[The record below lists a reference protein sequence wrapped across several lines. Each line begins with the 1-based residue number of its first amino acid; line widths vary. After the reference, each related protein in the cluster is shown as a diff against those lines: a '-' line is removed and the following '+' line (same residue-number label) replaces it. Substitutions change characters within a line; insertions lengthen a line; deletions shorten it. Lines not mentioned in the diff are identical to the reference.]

1 MTVDMDVE
9 PWLSDSPP
17 KHKLYL
23 DDIYFREAAGDCQ
36 LVLNSGATRGLEQVT
51 FLLLKPEAV
60 VARRGSA
67 ILEFLAPHGFEVLG
81 ACPAA
86 ADRHV
91 ARSLWR
97 YQLNAAPLALI
108 RALDILIQGGD
119 FLCIGVRHP
128 EGSRDAPAA
137 SGLAARKGSW
147 TGGMPGG
154 SLRQVLGTPT
164 MLLDFVHA
172 PDDPADV
179 LRELGIFFDTPARRS
194 FIALLLG
201 QRKPSVTEDARNV
214 LSLAYARHP
223 SHHLDVA
230 RSLSRV
236 EESANTKLDEA
247 LTAQLAPG
255 LARPLPAGSLL
266 ELVEWLAA
274 RPPEAP
280 LWDRI
285 VVAAH
290 LVGHLRL
297 ERAPLIGPPAWERGR
312 RGQ

>member
-67 ILEFLAPHGFEVLG
+67 ILEFLAAHGFEVLG

-86 ADRHV
+86 AE
-91 ARSLWR
+91 
-97 YQLNAAPLALI
+97 
-108 RALDILIQGGD
+108 DILIQGGD

-297 ERAPLIGPPAWERGR
+297 ERARSLTSIRT
-312 RGQ
+312 